1 MVDHKKQMIQNVW
14 PMLQTLVLVAGVAG
28 IFLSVGRR
36 DQVVYQNT
44 GQLKELGDITQ
55 DLVKSQ
61 VLSQANDQNHADT
74 LKDLKR
80 RIERLEDAR
89 H

>member
-1 MVDHKKQMIQNVW
+1 MVDHKKQVAQNVW
-14 PMLQTLVLVAGVAG
+14 PMLQTLILVAGVAG

-36 DQVVYQNT
+36 DQVGYGNT
-44 GQLKELGDITQ
+44 EQLQELGNITQ